1 MTQLA
6 EVATAADADIRRA
19 RRTLVRAVR
28 EASRAGMTQQDI
40 AKQIGRSQPEVSRLL
55 HFHGS
60 SPRARRLMASRRELI
75 DRVTQAGGSNLRVFG
90 SVASG
95 TDSDGSDVDLIF
107 DMRRPLGLF
116 ELARVERDLAA
127 ILGTPVDLVPESALR
142 PGLRERVL
150 AEAVPL

>member
-1 MTQLA
+1 MQ
-6 EVATAADADIRRA
+6 
-19 RRTLVRAVR
+19 AVR

-60 SPRARRLMASRRELI
+60 SPRARRLMAARRELI

-150 AEAVPL
+150 AKAVPL

>member
-1 MTQLA
+1 M
-6 EVATAADADIRRA
+6 AA
-19 RRTLVRAVR
+19 
-28 EASRAGMTQQDI
+28 
-40 AKQIGRSQPEVSRLL
+40 
-55 HFHGS
+55 
-60 SPRARRLMASRRELI
+60 RRELI